1 MFILYYIIGKRL
13 LSKEFSMDD
22 NEELKY
28 TYICT
33 VCGKKFET
41 TSPLQDVCDEC
52 AFEIG
57 CSMSPKDAVEKE
69 WYEYFD

>member
-1 MFILYYIIGKRL
+1 
-13 LSKEFSMDD
+13 MDN
-22 NEELKY
+22 NEEVKY

-41 TSPLQDVCDEC
+41 VSPLQDVCDEC

-57 CSMSPKDAVEKE
+57 CSMSPEEPVEKE

>member
-1 MFILYYIIGKRL
+1 
-13 LSKEFSMDD
+13 MDN
-22 NEELKY
+22 NEEVKY

-33 VCGKKFET
+33 VCGKTFET
-41 TSPLQDVCDEC
+41 VSPLQDVCDEC

-57 CSMSPKDAVEKE
+57 CSMSPEEPVEKE